1 MIIGELR
8 SGLWRR
14 FMTPDEVEGV
24 LKGNNIPY
32 EKKDL
37 EHGVQFTL
45 KDTGKEK
52 GKLCVYNSGSHVWQG
67 KDTPLRKRAQELLG
81 ESVNSAPTPSSSE
94 SSSKDG
100 AHYSNR
106 VFIVYGHDTGARE
119 QLELLLRRMRL
130 EPVVLQN
137 IPSAGQTIIEKLET
151 CSDVTFA
158 CVLLTPD
165 DEGHA
170 VGKVNEKKHRAR
182 QNVVLELGMFL
193 AKLGRKRVA
202 ILHKGSLELPSDI
215 HGLLY
220 IGFTD
225 RVDEIKERVAAE
237 LQEAGFK
244 INIKDLL
251 S

>member
-1 MIIGELR
+1 
-8 SGLWRR
+8 
-14 FMTPDEVEGV
+14 
-24 LKGNNIPY
+24 
-32 EKKDL
+32 
-37 EHGVQFTL
+37 
-45 KDTGKEK
+45 
-52 GKLCVYNSGSHVWQG
+52 
-67 KDTPLRKRAQELLG
+67 
-81 ESVNSAPTPSSSE
+81 
-94 SSSKDG
+94 
-100 AHYSNR
+100 
-106 VFIVYGHDTGARE
+106 
-119 QLELLLRRMRL
+119 MRL

-137 IPSAGQTIIEKLET
+137 LPSGGQTIIEKLET

-170 VGKVNEKKHRAR
+170 TGHPENKRFRAR

-202 ILHKGSLELPSDI
+202 ILHKGNLELPSDI

-220 IGFTD
+220 IPFND
-225 RVDEIKERVAAE
+225 RVDEVKERVAAE
-237 LQEAGFK
+237 IQEAGFK

>member
-1 MIIGELR
+1 M
-8 SGLWRR
+8 
-14 FMTPDEVEGV
+14 MPDDIETV
-24 LKGNNIPY
+24 LKGNNVPFQVKGIQHARLFSFP
-32 EKKDL
+32 D
-37 EHGVQFTL
+37 G
-45 KDTGKEK
+45 
-52 GKLCVYNSGSHVWQG
+52 GKLCAYDSGKLVWQWQ
-67 KDTPLRKRAQELLG
+67 DSPLRRRAQELLG
-81 ESVNSAPTPSSSE
+81 PETILQQSVDTQAPTQPDVYE
-94 SSSKDG
+94 
-100 AHYSNR
+100 YSNR

-137 IPSAGQTIIEKLET
+137 LPSGGQTIIEKLET

-170 VGKVNEKKHRAR
+170 TSHPQSKRFRAR

-202 ILHKGSLELPSDI
+202 ILHKGNLELPSDI

-220 IGFTD
+220 IPFND
-225 RVDEIKERVAAE
+225 RVDEVKEKVAAE

>member
-1 MIIGELR
+1 
-8 SGLWRR
+8 
-14 FMTPDEVEGV
+14 MTPDDIETV
-24 LKGNNIPY
+24 LKGNNVPFQVKGIQ
-32 EKKDL
+32 
-37 EHGVQFTL
+37 HARQFSFS
-45 KDTGKEK
+45 DG
-52 GKLCVYNSGSHVWQG
+52 GKLCAYDSGKLVWQG
-67 KDTPLRKRAQELLG
+67 HDSPLRRRAQELLG
-81 ESVNSAPTPSSSE
+81 QETIPQQSV
-94 SSSKDG
+94 D
-100 AHYSNR
+100 AHSPAQPEVYQYSNR

-137 IPSAGQTIIEKLET
+137 LPSGGQTIIEKLET

-170 VGKVNEKKHRAR
+170 TCHPEERRFRAR

-193 AKLGRKRVA
+193 TKLGRKRVA
-202 ILHKGSLELPSDI
+202 ILHKGNLELPSDI

-220 IGFTD
+220 IPFDD
-225 RVDEIKERVAAE
+225 RVDEVKERVAAE

>member
-1 MIIGELR
+1 
-8 SGLWRR
+8 
-14 FMTPDEVEGV
+14 MTPDDIEAV
-24 LKGNNIPY
+24 LKGNNIPFHA
-32 EKKDL
+32 KDIQ
-37 EHGVQFTL
+37 HGRQLSFP
-45 KDTGKEK
+45 DE
-52 GKLCVYNSGSHVWQG
+52 GKLCAYTSGKVVWQG
-67 KDTPLRKRAQELLG
+67 KDSPFRKRAQELLG
-81 ESVNSAPTPSSSE
+81 AESASIAVPTTSTLPQTE
-94 SSSKDG
+94 VTQNQ
-100 AHYSNR
+100 YSNR
-106 VFIVYGHDTGARE
+106 VFIVYGHDVDARE
-119 QLELLLRRMRL
+119 QLELLLRRMKL

-137 IPSAGQTIIEKLET
+137 LPSGGQTIIEKLET

-165 DEGHA
+165 DEGH
-170 VGKVNEKKHRAR
+170 VTNKPDKKQFRAR

-220 IGFTD
+220 IPFAD
-225 RVDEIKERVAAE
+225 RVDEVKERVAAE

>member
-1 MIIGELR
+1 M
-8 SGLWRR
+8 S
-14 FMTPDEVEGV
+14 
-24 LKGNNIPY
+24 
-32 EKKDL
+32 
-37 EHGVQFTL
+37 
-45 KDTGKEK
+45 
-52 GKLCVYNSGSHVWQG
+52 GKLVWQG
-67 KDTPLRKRAQELLG
+67 KDTAMRKRAKELLEG
-81 ESVNSAPTPSSSE
+81 TSSISTPLPTASAAPTETSLH
-94 SSSKDG
+94 K
-100 AHYSNR
+100 YSNR
-106 VFIVYGHDTGARE
+106 VFIVYGHDVEARE

-137 IPSAGQTIIEKLET
+137 LPSAGQTIIEKLES

-165 DEGHA
+165 DEGNPS
-170 VGKVNEKKHRAR
+170 GKGDKRQFRAR

-215 HGLLY
+215 NGLLY
-220 IGFTD
+220 IPFAE
-225 RVDEIKERVAAE
+225 RVDEVKERVAAE